1 MTVTIG
7 MLVLVFAEKFIYYAV
22 IRLLNPDTDKEAA
35 VKKSLMLAAL
45 SLLADAVLAAAFCV
59 VMKYTGGVFPGE
71 KIIWLRFVITVELI
85 HILFVY
91 IGVFIEKRKRNPAFA
106 PVNILLCLFPVSQL
120 QVNLY
125 LCEEPHFSNLIYGE
139 LSVLSGIVSAI
150 LLMYILYGMQER
162 KSLEQNI
169 KNHEAELALLYKSR
183 EQAASDE
190 GELEILK
197 AKYTKELDEI
207 YNMIKRRSQKEDI
220 ANMLDELEEE
230 ILNTKGKNYCENVI
244 VNEIIRE
251 KEQQCRQYNIDFDID
266 IKLPK
271 DAEVSR
277 LYWCSIFN
285 NLLNNAINECIRLG
299 DDQRRYIDLSCGI
312 KGGYICIAV
321 KNSSNRPTIT
331 FHKEKGLKEHG
342 WGLKIMQDIASEY
355 DGHFN
360 TKYKNGEY
368 QAVLMLGI
376 NSKQEGQQILEND
389 GLLD

>member
-1 MTVTIG
+1 MIVTIG
-7 MLVLVFAEKFIYYAV
+7 MLVLVLAEKFIYYAA

-35 VKKSLMLAAL
+35 VKKSLMPAAL
-45 SLLADAVLAAAFCV
+45 SLLADAVLAAAFCA
-59 VMKYTGGVFPGE
+59 VMKYTGGFFPGE
-71 KIIWLRFVITVELI
+71 KIIWLRFVITVELL

-91 IGVFIEKRKRNPAFA
+91 IGVFIAKRKRNPAFA

-125 LCEEPHFSNLIYGE
+125 LYEEPHFSNLVYGE
-139 LSVLSGIVSAI
+139 LSALSGIVSAI

-162 KSLEQNI
+162 KSLEENI
-169 KNHEAELALLYKSR
+169 KNHEAELELLYKSR

-190 GELEILK
+190 EEFKNLQE
-197 AKYTKELDEI
+197 KYAKELDEI
-207 YNMIKRRSQKEDI
+207 YNMIKCRSQKEDI

-230 ILNTKGKNYCENVI
+230 ISKTKGQNYCENVI

-251 KEQQCRQYNIDFDID
+251 KEQQCVQYGIDFDVD

-271 DAEVSR
+271 DLEISR
-277 LYWCSIFN
+277 LYQCSIFN
-285 NLLNNAINECIRLG
+285 NLLNNAINECSRLG
-299 DDQRRYIDLSCGI
+299 SGQKRYIGLSCGI

-321 KNSSNRPTIT
+321 KNSSNKPKLA
-331 FHKEKGLKEHG
+331 FHKAKGLKEHG

-368 QAVLMLGI
+368 HAVLMLGI
-376 NSKQEGQQILEND
+376 NNNQEGQRDLEND